1 MKFKD
6 FFVIGTDTDVG
17 KTYSSTLLYKAL
29 KKYNY
34 QYYKPI
40 QSGCFL
46 RDGKLIAP
54 DVDFLTKFNNIDYD
68 DSMVS
73 YTLKEEVSP
82 HLSAEMEDTK
92 IEIENVVKHFSDLK
106 NKYSNILVEGA
117 GGLYVPL
124 IRDKFYIYD
133 LIKLFCTTKLIFIPI
148 ILNKPSLNRNLFSLY
163 YTVYY
168 PFTCSIYHKPVRCT
182 SI

>member
-54 DVDFLTKFNNIDYD
+54 DVDFKC
-68 DSMVS
+68 
-73 YTLKEEVSP
+73 LKR
-82 HLSAEMEDTK
+82 
-92 IEIENVVKHFSDLK
+92 
-106 NKYSNILVEGA
+106 YG
-117 GGLYVPL
+117 
-124 IRDKFYIYD
+124 
-133 LIKLFCTTKLIFIPI
+133 
-148 ILNKPSLNRNLFSLY
+148 NRGSRTYF
-163 YTVYY
+163 
-168 PFTCSIYHKPVRCT
+168 
-182 SI
+182 